1 MSKPRQRAIGYTL
14 EALWLSPYDLLC
26 MASASSAGGK
36 EGDSAEPVREIDD
49 GDGDDD
55 SDALAEPADEPGTIA
70 AVLGGDV
77 DGFRVFVTRYQG
89 RLISTLH
96 RLVGDRHIAE
106 ELAQQ
111 SFVDAFTALERF
123 DPQRSFAA
131 WLFRIAIN
139 NGKDWLKSH
148 KRSERGI
155 LGKVASDQGAF
166 SGRLPD
172 PERAAVSAQGLARLE
187 SALAELPVDWREVV
201 ILKDVHE
208 LSYKEIHDILDLPI
222 TTLKMRVVRG
232 RAALR
237 KLLDPDE
244 GEGE

>member
-1 MSKPRQRAIGYTL
+1 M
-14 EALWLSPYDLLC
+14 AL
-26 MASASSAGGK
+26 ASAADGKGEESAQA
-36 EGDSAEPVREIDD
+36 ERDVDEAERDVDEAERDVASDS
-49 GDGDDD
+49 
-55 SDALAEPADEPGTIA
+55 PAAPTDEAAIIA

-77 DGFRVFVTRYQG
+77 DRFRALVIRYQG

-111 SFVDAFTALERF
+111 SFVDAFTALARF
-123 DPQRSFAA
+123 DAQRSFAA

-148 KRSERGI
+148 KRRERGI
-155 LGKVASDQGAF
+155 LGKVASDRGAF

-172 PERAAVSAQGLARLE
+172 PERAAVTGERIARLE
-187 SALAELPVDWREVV
+187 AALAELPIEWREVV

-208 LSYKEIHDILDLPI
+208 LSYKEIREITDLPI

-237 KLLDPDE
+237 KVLAGDDVE
-244 GEGE
+244 